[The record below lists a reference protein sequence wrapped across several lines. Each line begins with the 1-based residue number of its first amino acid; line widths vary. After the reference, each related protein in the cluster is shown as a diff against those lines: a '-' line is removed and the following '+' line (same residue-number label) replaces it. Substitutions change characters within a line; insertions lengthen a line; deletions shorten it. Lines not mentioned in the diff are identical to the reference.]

1 MHVISGVSRLNY
13 QMCYDTY
20 FLLVILENHKTS
32 DKAVLHILPSTS
44 EEASGPTYSV
54 VRLCESLDNSRVYT
68 QLITLDSEAPHG
80 RYNQKTF
87 PYGLG
92 PRRLGNSPSM
102 RSWLEKQARVGSVRM
117 FHNHSLWMMPNV
129 YPGNIAADYGIP
141 YVLSP
146 RGCFTEYAMSIG
158 SHVKKLFWPLVQ
170 KPSLRSVNLFHAT
183 AESEYLD
190 IRRMGFRQPVAVIP
204 NGIDIPDV
212 PIDCGKS
219 GLRTLLF
226 LSRIHPNKG
235 LDLLLP
241 AWKSVQNRFPEWR
254 LLIVGPDENNHL
266 YQVKKLAVELELER
280 VFWEGPVYGKRKFDL
295 MASSDLF
302 ILPSYSENFGMVV
315 AESLASGTP
324 AIVLKGAPWHG
335 IEQNEAGWWIDAD
348 SESIAAC
355 LTAAFLMPEAS
366 LRQMG
371 ISGRTWMQ
379 RDFSW
384 DMIAEKMSRSYDWI
398 CEGGDRPDWI
408 LTD

>member
-1 MHVISGVSRLNY
+1 M
-13 QMCYDTY
+13 
-20 FLLVILENHKTS
+20 
-32 DKAVLHILPSTS
+32 
-44 EEASGPTYSV
+44 
-54 VRLCESLDNSRVYT
+54 RLCESLNGSDTCTRLV
-68 QLITLDSEAPHG
+68 TLTGDKMVRLPFHQTF
-80 RYNQKTF
+80 RYGF
-87 PYGLG
+87 G

-102 RSWLEKQARVGSVRM
+102 RYWLEQQARVGSVRL

-212 PIDCGKS
+212 SLDNGTS

-241 AWKSVQNRFPEWR
+241 AWRYVQDRYPEWR

-266 YQVKKLAVELELER
+266 SEVKKLALDLELER

-335 IEQNEAGWWIDAD
+335 IEQNRAGWWIDAD
-348 SESIAAC
+348 SDSIAAC
-355 LTAAFLMPEAS
+355 LSAAFSMPDAR

-371 ISGRTWMQ
+371 ISGRSWMQ

-384 DMIAEKMSRSYDWI
+384 DTIAEKMRRTYDWI
-398 CEGGDRPDWI
+398 SDGKDRPSWV